1 MSPGFSLG
9 QLICTLGGVPQN
21 LPWDSLGRPVG
32 AISTDSR
39 HLNPGDGF
47 VALRGETWDG
57 HQFVAGAIE
66 RGAGVAIVDHQAN
79 LPDTLPLIRVADTL
93 TAYQTLGQAWRR
105 RFAIPVIAVTGSA
118 GKTTMKELLA
128 AVLGTQGR
136 VLKTQENENNDIGVP
151 KTLLQLR
158 PDHAFAV
165 IEMGMRARGE
175 IQRLARLAQPTVGVI
190 TNTGTA
196 HIGRLG
202 SREAI
207 AQAKCELFAHLGW
220 GDIAVY
226 NWDSPLLRQLAPQVT
241 AGRTLSYG
249 LTGGDVVG
257 TVTATDLRVGD
268 WILPLPLPGEHNA
281 VNYLGALGV
290 AQTLGVDWTP
300 LTQGLP
306 VELPAGRSRRLTVG
320 DSITLLDETY
330 NASPEAVIAALKL
343 LKSTAGRRRIPVLGA
358 MRELG
363 DSAVSLHQQVGEQVA
378 ALAFDQVVV
387 LGDDPEVVALAA
399 AAHPVPTERFTDPAA
414 LTAYLVATLEPG
426 DTLLFKASRS
436 IGLDRIVTQVKK
448 TLEAREPATD

>member
-32 AISTDSR
+32 AITTDSR
-39 HLNPGDGF
+39 RLHPGEGF

-57 HQFVAGAIE
+57 HQFVADAVA
-66 RGAGVAIVDHQAN
+66 RGAGVAIVDQQAD
-79 LPDTLPLIRVADTL
+79 LPDALPLIRVADTL
-93 TAYQTLGQAWRR
+93 AAYQTLGQAWRR

-128 AVLGTQGR
+128 AVLGTQGL

-151 KTLLQLR
+151 KTLLQLC
-158 PDHAFAV
+158 PDHGFAV

-196 HIGRLG
+196 HLGRLG

-241 AGRTLSYG
+241 AGRAVSYG

-257 TVTATDLRVGD
+257 AVTATDLRVGD
-268 WILPLPLPGEHNA
+268 WRFPLPLPGEHNA
-281 VNYLGALGV
+281 VNYLGALVV

-300 LTQGLP
+300 LTQGLA

-363 DSAVSLHQQVGEQVA
+363 DLAVALHQQVGEQVA
-378 ALAFDQVVV
+378 ALGFDQVVV

-399 AAHPVPTERFTDPAA
+399 AAHPVPTERFTDPDA

-436 IGLDRIVTQVKK
+436 IGLDRIVTQVQKA
-448 TLEAREPATD
+448 LVIGGAPTD